1 MPILFLLA
9 LGISLSGCGLPRDPA
24 GTLEYVRGG
33 TLRVGVAHNPPWVI
47 DRGGDEVDGVEGR
60 LAASI
65 AGAVH
70 ARIEWVRRPEFELIK
85 SLRKRELHLVIGG
98 FDAKLPWAQEVA
110 FTRPYM
116 TSPEGVAHVLAAPP
130 GENQWLML
138 IEQTLEWHKPSLP
151 AVLTEVS
158 K

>member
-1 MPILFLLA
+1 MRILLLLA
-9 LGISLSGCGLPRDPA
+9 LGISLTACGLPRDPS
-24 GTLEYVRGG
+24 GTLDYVRGG

-47 DRGGDEVDGVEGR
+47 DRGAVVDGVEGR
-60 LAASI
+60 LVASI
-65 AGAVH
+65 AGAIH
-70 ARIEWVRRPEFELIK
+70 AKVEWVRGPEFELIK
-85 SLRKRELHLVIGG
+85 ALHKRELHLVIGG
-98 FDAKLPWAQEVA
+98 FDAKLPWAQQVA

-130 GENQWLML
+130 GENEWLML

-158 K
+158 R